1 MRAVKIFS
9 GNANVPLALEIARY
23 LNTNLGQATV
33 TSFSDGE
40 TRVRVD
46 ENVRGDDVFVIQ
58 SLSDPVNMVGAPGF
72 EPGNARSKFS

>member
-33 TSFSDGE
+33 
-40 TRVRVD
+40 
-46 ENVRGDDVFVIQ
+46 
-58 SLSDPVNMVGAPGF
+58 
-72 EPGNARSKFS
+72 